1 MRFEVEHTFDAEPAT
16 LTTVWLDPAFH
27 LALDLPDVNPP
38 ELVTSSVSGS
48 RHALDLRYE
57 FAGHVDPIVTKLLAG
72 RRLTWRQK
80 LTFDTASGRGT
91 LTFASEGDGE
101 RLKGSAQIA
110 LQATGGHG
118 TRRTVRGDL
127 RVRVPMLGGT
137 AERRIVPG
145 LVRRLDVEA
154 DALRAR
160 LTHPE

>member
-1 MRFEVEHTFDAEPAT
+1 MRFGIEHTFDVEPAT

-27 LALDLPDVNPP
+27 LALDLPDVEPP
-38 ELVTSSVSGS
+38 GLVAGSVSGTE
-48 RHALDLRYE
+48 HALELRYE
-57 FAGHVDPIVTKLLAG
+57 FVGHVDPIVTKLLAG

-101 RLKGSAQIA
+101 RLKGSAVVT
-110 LQATGGHG
+110 LQATDGNG
-118 TRRTVRGDL
+118 TRRTMRGDL

-154 DALRAR
+154 DVLRAR
-160 LTHPE
+160 LTRPE